1 MCFAFSNYLA
11 FVHFF
16 DSRSCSAPFPVL
28 NVKMCLSLFVWVP
41 FLVWHH
47 VFGVTASER
56 TTRPTRQNKSVAMY
70 FMQMCRRHDKNG
82 ENPNESD
89 RRRRACVNWG
99 KQRELGFTYLST
111 SMWSDSHAES
121 VYFPVNWAATRTR
134 KGQRGLTHS
143 FPCSKRDGEDEGQVR
158 DDETEGKRR
167 RWREKYSGDR
177 AIPFG

>member
-1 MCFAFSNYLA
+1 MF
-11 FVHFF
+11 
-16 DSRSCSAPFPVL
+16 CSPFPVL

-47 VFGVTASER
+47 VFGVTASEI
-56 TTRPTRQNKSVAMY
+56 TTRPTRQNKSVAIY
-70 FMQMCRRHDKNG
+70 FMQMCRRHNKNG

-89 RRRRACVNWG
+89 RRRQACVNWG